1 MLGKVRK
8 IASAAHAFNCPSVVL
23 PVKYHPYSISFF
35 GINTSGIEIS
45 SLKVAE
51 EGNEHL
57 DIFGKLQGAV
67 KTNVWVLRVY
77 ETLGKIQTAMI
88 TVPKSWGIK
97 DIACTD
103 LLERKNKRKNYH

>member
-1 MLGKVRK
+1 M
-8 IASAAHAFNCPSVVL
+8 
-23 PVKYHPYSISFF
+23 
-35 GINTSGIEIS
+35 
-45 SLKVAE
+45 KVAE

-103 LLERKNKRKNYH
+103 LLERKTDEKITIKRNAQKQVESVQALYAPNEIKTFLLFR